1 MNEFDEGPPTEGWAR
16 LAPALIVSDL
26 ERSLS
31 FWQEVLG
38 FQLAYARREDDFF
51 YLERAG
57 AQVML
62 YERCGLYETG
72 PLEHPFGRG
81 IMLQIQVDDVDAILS
96 ALRTEAW
103 PLTKDREEA
112 WFRAGTVE
120 RGLLQF
126 IVLDPDGYMLM
137 IYQEI
142 GVRPVAARHGRIS
155 Q

>member
-1 MNEFDEGPPTEGWAR
+1 
-16 LAPALIVSDL
+16 
-26 ERSLS
+26 
-31 FWQEVLG
+31 
-38 FQLAYARREDDFF
+38 
-51 YLERAG
+51 
-57 AQVML
+57 
-62 YERCGLYETG
+62 
-72 PLEHPFGRG
+72 
-81 IMLQIQVDDVDAILS
+81 MLQIQVDDVDAILS

-142 GVRPVAARHGRIS
+142 GVRPVAAGHGRIS